1 MKVLLVGGAGY
12 IGSVLCRKLLAK
24 GHFVIV
30 FDNLLFGGES
40 VIDLLNN
47 PNFKFISGD
56 IRKEGEVTVAL
67 EGVEAV
73 INLAAIVGEDLC
85 LAQPKVALETNYTAA
100 CNLTERAKKLGISR
114 FIFASTCSNYGIS
127 KANTLATEESALN
140 PISLYAETKV
150 KAEDYILQLA
160 SSNFH
165 PCVLRLAT
173 VFGLSPRMRFDLLV
187 SELVKEAFISNTLT
201 VYKQNAWRP
210 LVHVRDAAEAF
221 MAVILAE
228 HEKINKQVFNVGF
241 DNYQKKELVNLIK
254 KEIPNLKV
262 EILKDKG
269 DRRNYRV
276 SFEKINSVLG
286 FKAVHSVKE
295 GIQELLQVLRWGV
308 FPDLQSYR
316 YTNIG
321 RQKK

>member
-1 MKVLLVGGAGY
+1 MKILVVGGAGY
-12 IGSVLCRKLLAK
+12 IGSVLCRKLLTK

-40 VIDLLNN
+40 LIDLLDD
-47 PNFKFISGD
+47 PNFKFILGD
-56 IRKEGEVTVAL
+56 VRKEKDVAAAL
-67 EGVEAV
+67 KSVDSV

-100 CNLTERAKKLGISR
+100 CNLVEKAKKLGISR
-114 FIFASTCSNYGIS
+114 FLFASTCSNYGIS

-150 KAEDYILQLA
+150 KAEDYILKLA
-160 SSNFH
+160 SNNFH

-187 SELVKEAFISNTLT
+187 SEFVKEAFISNKLT
-201 VYKQNAWRP
+201 VYKPNAWRP
-210 LVHVRDAAEAF
+210 LIHVRDVAEAF

-228 HEKINKQVFNVGF
+228 HKKINKQVFNVGF
-241 DNYQKKELVNLIK
+241 DNYQKKGLVNLIK
-254 KEIPNLKV
+254 KEIPNLKI

-269 DRRNYRV
+269 DRRDYRV

-286 FKAVHSVKE
+286 FKAVYSLKE

-308 FPDLQSYR
+308 FPDFQSYH
-316 YTNIG
+316 YTNVG
-321 RQKK
+321 RQEK